1 MDSLPS
7 CNMGCGD
14 ISVDNAEVQP
24 PESEEGGWLYIT
36 VTLLLY
42 CLLNYYYHIAP
53 DYLYDTYASN
63 FSATKAS
70 RLVEMHG
77 LGVAE
82 EMWTTYQGG
91 YTLYSI
97 HSTLCTG

>member
-42 CLLNYYYHIAP
+42 CLLNYY
-53 DYLYDTYASN
+53 
-63 FSATKAS
+63 
-70 RLVEMHG
+70 
-77 LGVAE
+77 
-82 EMWTTYQGG
+82 
-91 YTLYSI
+91 
-97 HSTLCTG
+97 